1 MYTRHVDVHMYI
13 VAYVRSMGCGMK
25 GYPLVTE
32 KNPRI
37 PFARKF
43 GEPAGMLATNYA
55 RVGYALFT
63 HRKCECAQYRRAGF
77 AFKGI

>member
-1 MYTRHVDVHMYI
+1 MYTRHVGVHMYI

-37 PFARKF
+37 PFAGKF
-43 GEPAGMLATNYA
+43 GEPAGVLATNYA

-63 HRKCECAQYRRAGF
+63 HRECESAQYGRVRYAL
-77 AFKGI
+77 KDI